1 MQTVLTVNEA
11 ESLVKL
17 EAQHTKEMEELEQRC
32 AQLEQDNTRLRAGT
46 VRENN
51 IKIMKT
57 SSKVI
62 TKRPDSIQVSST
74 GTYC

>member
-1 MQTVLTVNEA
+1 MQTVLTVNEV

-17 EAQHTKEMEELEQRC
+17 EPPHTKEMEELEQRW

-46 VRENN
+46 MRENN
-51 IKIMKT
+51 IKIIKT

-62 TKRPDSIQVSST
+62 TKRPDSLQVSPT
-74 GTYC
+74 ETYC